1 MALTFEGCLILM
13 WLFLLMPFRNEI
25 IGRLFRIMFNRKSRY
40 FSNAKYSEGSGDL
53 SVAYIGMLDE

>member
-25 IGRLFRIMFNRKSRY
+25 IGRLFRIMFNAKSRY
-40 FSNAKYSEGSGDL
+40 FTSGKYTEGSGDL